1 MKRLRL
7 RMGLRGQLVLLF
19 LLVSLMPLLIV
30 AGLAHQDGKSAL
42 KSEIG
47 RGLER
52 IAEDRIDLADR
63 MILEKLHRIRWRNI
77 SERVASTND
86 DNRLSRLKEVHTALS
101 NSNSV
106 IQLEKRVGEN
116 GQIIITNLYQ
126 QVIFTNDDRLL
137 FQKIDEPWWHTVHN
151 NGQGYKLTSHVEYDI
166 ETKQYSLSI
175 TLPIWGRPP
184 KSKVIGVETKQYSL
198 SITLPIRGRPP
209 ESQVIGVL
217 RLVNPL
223 PEFSEVIDSN
233 KEGVEICLL
242 DEFGRIIRA
251 SPDSGYHF
259 GDHVEM
265 SDAAMEAILTS
276 MSQSDEYDG
285 YNMDGE
291 TDIQGEQRVYGW
303 ARTHPQRWQ
312 ERDDMPNFRNDGQ
325 NFTNWMVLVS
335 LPTSLAFNTVTEFT
349 KRILSFTLISCL
361 VVIAIALVV
370 SQRIVTPIRQV
381 TGAARAIGRGEF
393 DQEISVTSSSEVGIL
408 AEEFN
413 SMRWNLK
420 SAVEKLTE
428 EEKKMTAIVNSIA
441 EGLILVDSNNRVLH
455 INPAAERLLNLS
467 IDSIDK
473 DVTEIIQN
481 DELIHIFKEHQRQI
495 SLNKPNKPTEQI
507 PSRDGEANL
516 ISEVTLVRHDEKLVL
531 RIIASPFLDEN
542 GLTLGTVYL
551 FEDITREK
559 EIDQMKSDFISLV
572 SHELRTP
579 LTSIIGFVSFV
590 LDGKAGAINDRQRNS
605 LARVQRQSK
614 RLAAL
619 INDLL
624 DISRI
629 ESGRIQM
636 KQEPI
641 SLLEIVRQRIEEIRP
656 QADEKSIQLEL
667 TAPELIPK
675 IFGDEARMGQ
685 VFTNLISNAIKFTPN
700 NGEVNI
706 KVEVDGNL
714 LHVEVIDTGPGIPSE
729 ERQKVFDKFYQL
741 SDISTRQQGG
751 SGLGLSITKSI
762 VEAHGGTLWIDD
774 GNQGKGSNFQFV
786 LPLVREDDHVKHK
799 E

>member
-19 LLVSLMPLLIV
+19 LLVSLIPLLVV
-30 AGLAHQDGKSAL
+30 AFLAHRDGKSAL

-47 RGLER
+47 NGLER
-52 IAEDRIDLADR
+52 VAGDTIVQANHTIINRLR
-63 MILEKLHRIRWRNI
+63 SPRWRNI
-77 SERVASTND
+77 SEKVSSTND
-86 DNRLSRLKEVHTALS
+86 DNRLSTLQEAYKALS
-101 NSNSV
+101 NNV
-106 IQLEKRVGEN
+106 AQLERHFGEN
-116 GQIIITNLYQ
+116 SEIIITNWHQ
-126 QVIFTNDDRLL
+126 QVVFTTDDRLL
-137 FQKIDEPWWHTVHN
+137 FHKIDEPWWYKAYN
-151 NGQGYKLTSHVEYDI
+151 NGLGHELISDIQYDA
-166 ETKQYSLSI
+166 EAQQHYVSK
-175 TLPIWGRPP
+175 TLPIPSP
-184 KSKVIGVETKQYSL
+184 
-198 SITLPIRGRPP
+198 PP
-209 ESQVIGVL
+209 ESKVVGVL
-217 RLVNPL
+217 RVVAPL
-223 PEFSEVIDSN
+223 PKLSEAVDLE
-233 KEGVEICLL
+233 KEEMEICLV
-242 DEFGRIIRA
+242 DAFGRVICA
-251 SPDSGYHF
+251 TPGSGYHF
-259 GDHVEM
+259 SDHVEM

-276 MSQSDEYDG
+276 ISKSDEYQG

-291 TDIQGEQRVYGW
+291 TDAQGEQRVYGW
-303 ARTHPQRWQ
+303 ARTPPQLWQ
-312 ERDDMPNFRNDGQ
+312 EIDDRRNFTFTNDGQ

-335 LPTSLAFNTVTEFT
+335 LPTSSAFYRVTEFT

-361 VVIAIALVV
+361 VVIAIALLV

-393 DQEISVTSSSEVGIL
+393 DQEIQVTSKDEVGIL

-420 SAVEKLTE
+420 SAVKQLTD

-441 EGLILVDSNNRVLH
+441 EGLILVDSSARVLH

-467 IDSIDK
+467 ADDIDK
-473 DVTEIIQN
+473 DFTEIIQN
-481 DELIHIFKEHQRQI
+481 DELIHIFKEDQRQI
-495 SLNKPNKPTEQI
+495 SLNKPVEQI
-507 PSRDGEANL
+507 SSKNEETSL
-516 ISEVTLVRHDEKLVL
+516 ISEITLVRHDERLVL

-551 FEDITREK
+551 FDDITREK

-579 LTSIIGFVSFV
+579 LTSIIGFVSFI

-636 KQEPI
+636 EQEPV
-641 SLLEIVRQRIEEIRP
+641 SLLEIVTQRIEEIRP
-656 QADEKSIQLEL
+656 QADEKSIQLDL
-667 TAPELIPK
+667 TAPESVPEIR
-675 IFGDEARMGQ
+675 GDEARLGQ
-685 VFTNLISNAIKFTPN
+685 VFTNLIGNAIKFTPN
-700 NGEVNI
+700 KGEVNV
-706 KVEVDGNL
+706 KLKVDGNL
-714 LHVEVIDTGPGIPSE
+714 LHVEIIDTGPGIPAE

-751 SGLGLSITKSI
+751 TGLGLPITKSI
-762 VEAHGGTLWIDD
+762 VEAHGGKLWIDD

-786 LPLVREDDHVKHK
+786 LPLVREDDNVKRK

>member
-7 RMGLRGQLVLLF
+7 RMGLRWQLVLLF
-19 LLVSLMPLLIV
+19 LLVSLIPLLIV

-47 RGLER
+47 KGLER
-52 IAEDRIDLADR
+52 VAEDKIDLADR
-63 MILEKLHRIRWRNI
+63 IIFQKLRRIGWRGI

-86 DNRLSRLKEVHTALS
+86 DNRLLRLKEAYTALS
-101 NSNSV
+101 KSNSV
-106 IQLEKRVGEN
+106 IELEKRVGEN
-116 GQIIITNLYQ
+116 GQIIITNLHRR
-126 QVIFTNDDRLL
+126 VIFTNDDRLL
-137 FQKIDEPWWHTVHN
+137 FQKIDEPWWHKAYN
-151 NGQGYKLTSHVEYDI
+151 NGHGYKLTSDVQYDTEI
-166 ETKQYSLSI
+166 QQHYLA
-175 TLPIWGRPP
+175 
-184 KSKVIGVETKQYSL
+184 
-198 SITLPIRGRPP
+198 ITLPIRVRSP
-209 ESQVIGVL
+209 EPKVVGVL
-217 RLVNPL
+217 RLVSLL
-223 PEFSEVIDSN
+223 PQFSEVVNSN
-233 KEGVEICLL
+233 KEGVEICLI
-242 DEFGRIIRA
+242 DEFGQVLCA

-259 GDHVEM
+259 GDYVEM
-265 SDAAMEAILTS
+265 SDAAMEVILTS
-276 MSQSDEYDG
+276 ISESDKYYG
-285 YNMDGE
+285 SNMEGE
-291 TDIQGEQRVYGW
+291 TDAQGEQRVYGW
-303 ARTHPQRWQ
+303 ARTYPHRWQ
-312 ERDDMPNFRNDGQ
+312 ERDDRPNFTNDGQ

-335 LPTSLAFNTVTEFT
+335 TPTSLAFNAVTEFT

-393 DQEISVTSSSEVGIL
+393 DQEIPVTSSNEVGIL

-441 EGLILVDSNNRVLH
+441 EGLILVDSSNRVLH
-455 INPAAERLLNLS
+455 INPAAERLFNLN
-467 IDSIDK
+467 IDDIDK
-473 DVTEIIQN
+473 DITEIIQN
-481 DELIHIFKEHQRQI
+481 EELLHIFEENRRQL
-495 SLNKPNKPTEQI
+495 SLNKPAEQI
-507 PSRDGEANL
+507 ISKYKEINFT
-516 ISEVTLVRHDEKLVL
+516 SEVTLALQDEKLVL
-531 RIIASPFLDEN
+531 RITASPFLDEH
-542 GLTLGTVYL
+542 GLTLGIVYL
-551 FEDITREK
+551 FDDITREK

-579 LTSIIGFVSFV
+579 LTSIIGFVSFI
-590 LDGKAGAINDRQRNS
+590 LDGKAGTINDRQRNS

-636 KQEPI
+636 EQESI
-641 SLLEIVRQRIEEIRP
+641 SLLEIVTQRIEEIRP

-667 TAPELIPK
+667 TAPESIPT
-675 IFGDEARMGQ
+675 ILGDEARMGQ
-685 VFTNLISNAIKFTPN
+685 VFTNLIGNAIKFTPN
-700 NGEVNI
+700 NGEVSV
-706 KVEVDGNL
+706 KVEADGNL
-714 LHVEVIDTGPGIPSE
+714 LHVEVIDTGPGIPPE

-741 SDISTRQQGG
+741 SDISTRKQGG

-762 VEAHGGTLWIDD
+762 VEAHGGKLWIDD
-774 GNQGKGSNFQFV
+774 GTQGKGSNFQFV
-786 LPLVREDDHVKHK
+786 LPLVKEDKNVNRK

>member
-7 RMGLRGQLVLLF
+7 RMGLRWQLVLLF
-19 LLVSLMPLLIV
+19 LLVSLIPLLIV
-30 AGLAHQDGKSAL
+30 AFWAYRAGT
-42 KSEIG
+42 
-47 RGLER
+47 RGLTGIIER
-52 IAEDRIDLADR
+52 GLVEQAQEKLYLADR
-63 MILEKLHRIRWRNI
+63 VIVDQLRSIRRLQLRSI
-77 SERVASTND
+77 SQKVASTNN
-86 DNRLSRLKEVHTALS
+86 DNRLSTLKGAYEDLLD
-101 NSNSV
+101 SV
-106 IQLEKRVGEN
+106 TYLERRIGEN
-116 GQIIITNLYQ
+116 GEIIITNQHQ
-126 QVIFTNDDRLL
+126 QVILATDDRLL
-137 FQKIDEPWWHTVHN
+137 FQKIDEPWWHKSYN
-151 NGQGYKLTSHVEYDI
+151 NGLGYDLASDVQYDA
-166 ETKQYSLSI
+166 ETQQH
-175 TLPIWGRPP
+175 TLP
-184 KSKVIGVETKQYSL
+184 VA
-198 SITLPIRGRPP
+198 LPIRISHP
-209 ESQVIGVL
+209 ESKVVGVL
-217 RLVNPL
+217 RIVIPL
-223 PEFSEVIDSN
+223 PKLSEVADSK
-233 KEGVEICLL
+233 KEGIEICLF
-242 DEFGRIIRA
+242 DEFGRIICA
-251 SPDSGYHF
+251 PPDSGYRF
-259 GDHVEM
+259 SQIVEM
-265 SDAAMEAILTS
+265 SNAAGEAINAR
-276 MSQSDEYDG
+276 DEYQGFD
-285 YNMDGE
+285 MEGE
-291 TDIQGEQRVYGW
+291 TDTQGEKRIYGW
-303 ARTHPQRWQ
+303 ARTKEWEP
-312 ERDDMPNFRNDGQ
+312 RDSEGQNSTNRRRLGSQLDGQ
-325 NFTNWMVLVS
+325 NFTNWRVLVS
-335 LPTSLAFNTVTEFT
+335 LPTSIAFSEVTKFT
-349 KRILSFTLISCL
+349 KRVLSFTLISCL

-393 DQEISVTSSSEVGIL
+393 DQEIQVTGSSEVGIL

-441 EGLILVDSNNRVLH
+441 EGLILLDSSDRVLH

-467 IDSIDK
+467 VDNIDK
-473 DVTEIIQN
+473 NITEIIQN
-481 DELIHIFKEHQRQI
+481 DELLHIFEDNQRQI
-495 SLNKPNKPTEQI
+495 SLNKPTEQI
-507 PSRDGEANL
+507 PSKNEETSFT
-516 ISEVTLVRHDEKLVL
+516 SEVTLIHHDEKLVL
-531 RIIASPFLDEN
+531 RTIASPFLDEY

-579 LTSIIGFVSFV
+579 LTSIIGFVSFI

-636 KQEPI
+636 EQESI
-641 SLLEIVRQRIEEIRP
+641 SILEIVTQRLEEIRP
-656 QADEKSIQLEL
+656 QADEKSIRLAL
-667 TAPELIPK
+667 TAPEWVPTIL
-675 IFGDEARMGQ
+675 GDEARMGQ
-685 VFTNLISNAIKFTPN
+685 VFTNLIGNAIKFTPD
-700 NGEVNI
+700 NGEVSV
-706 KVEVDGNL
+706 KVEADGNL
-714 LHVEVIDTGPGIPSE
+714 LHVEVIDTGPGIPAE

-762 VEAHGGTLWIDD
+762 VEAHGGKLWIDD

-786 LPLVREDDHVKHK
+786 LPLIREDDNAKRK